1 MEIYHILI
9 LLGIIAFIGEI
20 FTAGFISGAIGVGFF
35 FAAISN
41 YLGLETKWQILSFSI
56 GLILTFFLVRPILNK
71 IGFSKDTPQT
81 NSDGLIGKIGIVK
94 EQIDGNATMGI
105 VSIDGDHW
113 QAKSIDDTLIEI
125 GHKVEVVNISSII
138 LFVKPL

>member
-41 YLGLETKWQILSFSI
+41 YLQLETKWQILSFSI
-56 GLILTFFLVRPILNK
+56 GLILTFFFVRPILNK

-94 EQIDGNATMGI
+94 EQIDGNTTMGI

-113 QAKSIDDTLIEI
+113 QAKSIDDTIIEI